1 MNNQILKAGALGVL
15 GGWALFAFPFFLLKS
30 VIFLG
35 LMGFMIRMTMGR
47 GVGRGFSHEHAFAGR
62 GHRWQRFQN
71 MSDEEKKAFFEKMKH
86 RGCRNAG
93 KDDSGIVEPINK

>member
-35 LMGFMIRMTMGR
+35 
-47 GVGRGFSHEHAFAGR
+47 
-62 GHRWQRFQN
+62 
-71 MSDEEKKAFFEKMKH
+71 
-86 RGCRNAG
+86 
-93 KDDSGIVEPINK
+93 